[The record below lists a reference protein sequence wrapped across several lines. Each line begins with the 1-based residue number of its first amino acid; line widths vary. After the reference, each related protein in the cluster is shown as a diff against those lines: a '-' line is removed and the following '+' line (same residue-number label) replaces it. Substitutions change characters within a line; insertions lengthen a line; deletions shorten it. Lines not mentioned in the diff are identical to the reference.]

1 MNYNELVHA
10 LKLKGITVII
20 KPLENK
26 GYSIQ
31 DFKLIVLS
39 DKLSE
44 STRVNLLKEFL
55 ENYS

>member
-10 LKLKGITVII
+10 LKLKGITVALL
-20 KPLENK
+20 PLENK
-26 GYSIQ
+26 WYFIS
-31 DFKLIVLS
+31 DLKLMALNQA
-39 DKLSE
+39 LSE